1 MNEALFIT
9 WGKGFDKFIRM
20 KRDVVSSLRI
30 KVIILIIKDVL
41 WKMILAVKLS
51 NWSIWAE

>member
-1 MNEALFIT
+1 MNDALFIT

-41 WKMILAVKLS
+41 WKMILAVKLL